1 MVAGEFRKE
10 AITKIVFRCRALPV
24 VRLKRAHEILRVVRP
39 KAGFFCVVIKILLKR
54 FVALA
59 RHRQIPGKNV
69 VERWNISGT
78 LNRSVAAQREY
89 ATTGATDI
97 SQQQLQNRRRAND
110 LHTFRMLRPP
120 HRVAN
125 RSGPFWAGCGGE
137 RMRDFVKKI
146 GRNTANFLC
155 HLRRV
160 TGEMPF

>member
-10 AITKIVFRCRALPV
+10 AITKIVFRCRSLPV
-24 VRLKRAHEILRVVRP
+24 VWLKRGFEILRVVGP
-39 KAGFFCVVIKILLKR
+39 EAGFFCVLIKILLKR
-54 FVALA
+54 FIALA
-59 RHRQIPGKNV
+59 RHRKIPGKNV

-110 LHTFRMLRPP
+110 LHTFGMLRPP

-125 RSGPFWAGCGGE
+125 CSGPFWAGCGGE
-137 RMRDFVKKI
+137 RKRDFVKKI
-146 GRNTANFLC
+146 ERNTAIFLY

-160 TGEMPF
+160 TVEMQF